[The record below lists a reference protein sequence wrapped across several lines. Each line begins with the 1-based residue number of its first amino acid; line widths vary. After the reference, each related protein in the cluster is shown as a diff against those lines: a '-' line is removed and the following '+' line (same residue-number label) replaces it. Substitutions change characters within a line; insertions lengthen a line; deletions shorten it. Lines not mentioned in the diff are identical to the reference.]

1 MTRAD
6 YYILPD
12 SDPDS
17 RERFL
22 GRICEKALAHNHRV
36 YIHLPDDSA
45 LERLD
50 ARLWSFRAD
59 AFVPHVILGKT
70 PEAPVEIGFGEQRPG
85 HRELFVNMALDLPED
100 AFEFERIVEIVVQE
114 AEILAATRQNY
125 QRCRERGIELHR
137 TDLR

>member
-1 MTRAD
+1 MTT
-6 YYILPD
+6 LWNGWTPGFGH
-12 SDPDS
+12 S
-17 RERFL
+17 ERMPSYHTL
-22 GRICEKALAHNHRV
+22 
-36 YIHLPDDSA
+36 YW
-45 LERLD
+45 ER
-50 ARLWSFRAD
+50 
-59 AFVPHVILGKT
+59 
-70 PEAPVEIGFGEQRPG
+70 PEAPVEIGFGEQRPR